1 MHTKIKANQMKI
13 IELLKTVF
21 GETEKQLIARAEVG
35 LQKFYEREKSNITMT
50 KGVAISDHNHYFK
63 LLRLTK
69 AMPSSPNRKK
79 ELKSIVKQ
87 VKMMNKFN
95 YADGMY

>member
-1 MHTKIKANQMKI
+1 MKI
-13 IELLKTVF
+13 LDIVKAVF
-21 GETEKQLIARAEVG
+21 VQSEQQLIAKAEVG
-35 LQKFYEREKSNITMT
+35 LRKFYEREKSNITMT
-50 KGVAISDHNHYFK
+50 KGVAINDHNHYFK
-63 LLRLTK
+63 LLRLVK
-69 AMPSSPNRKK
+69 AMPSNPNRKK

>member
-1 MHTKIKANQMKI
+1 MKI
-13 IELLKTVF
+13 IELVKIVF
-21 GETEKQLIARAEVG
+21 GKSEQQMIAEAESG
-35 LQKFYEREKSNITMT
+35 LRKFYEREKSNITMT

-63 LLRLTK
+63 LLRMIK
-69 AMPSSPNRKK
+69 AMPSSPNREK